1 MKRNVMSHLLG
12 RYLSHQRHIKF
23 KSQKEIDQFLER
35 RRELNREKHKQ
46 PDQLNVKSNL
56 IKDTFDDMQVFR
68 FNFGHHIKNKILYIY
83 GGTFVLQP
91 SSFHWRFMDKLAYE
105 TLHEIVLPIY
115 PKAPDFTYRDTH
127 EAIKRVYERL
137 LRETEAS
144 NIVIMGDAS
153 GGNMALSFVQQ
164 LVKDKDMPLPGKIYL
179 ISPWLDLSL
188 SNPDITDQ
196 LQKMDPIHN
205 VFSLQSIAKVWADD
219 LESKNPKVSPMY
231 GAIRGLPP
239 VYMFGGTHDIFYP
252 DMNKLVDS
260 FNAEQ
265 QPIHF
270 YEYKGMV
277 TSFPLYPIVE
287 SRRVLRQIRKTIHI

>member
-1 MKRNVMSHLLG
+1 MSHLLG